1 LQLAKRGGTEI
12 DNRRPDT
19 VVVDLDG
26 TLYEYE
32 ICHSVGMEALYE
44 FVTPQLGLS
53 RTEFQLCFDQSRA
66 RVKTRLGNVASSH
79 SRLVYLEQL
88 MIDNNLGFRPKL
100 LLQGAQIYWSTF
112 LSRMILR
119 PGVEEFLL
127 ICQQLGVRVAIV
139 TDLTSEI
146 QLRKIVRLGL
156 ETYVDYFITSEF
168 VGSDKET
175 MAGFELLKGLQK
187 NQTNACNWYIG
198 DSDYDVPSQ
207 KWLERNNLV
216 GSTTHFRIPDTTF
229 GYLVKQIE
237 KSVQVF

>member
-1 LQLAKRGGTEI
+1 MKRGGTEI

-32 ICHSVGMEALYE
+32 ICHSAGMEALYE
-44 FVTPQLGLS
+44 FVKPQLGLT
-53 RTEFQLCFDQSRA
+53 RTEFQSHYDQSRA
-66 RVKTRLGNVASSH
+66 RVKARLGNVASSH
-79 SRLVYLEQL
+79 SRLIYLEQL
-88 MIDNNLGFRPKL
+88 MTDYNLGFRPKL

-119 PGVEEFLL
+119 PKVDEFLL
-127 ICQQLGVRVAIV
+127 ICRQLGVRVAIV

-168 VGSDKET
+168 VGSGKET
-175 MAGFELLKGLQK
+175 MAAFELLNRLQG
-187 NQTNACNWYIG
+187 NRFSSYVWYIG
-198 DSDYDVPSQ
+198 DADYDAPTHL
-207 KWLERNNLV
+207 WLQENNLL
-216 GSTTHFRIPDTTF
+216 GCSSQFRIPDTTF
-229 GYLVKQIE
+229 GSLVKKIE
-237 KSVQVF
+237 SSIGSG

>member
-1 LQLAKRGGTEI
+1 VKRGELET
-12 DNRRPDT
+12 DNQRPDL

-32 ICHSVGMEALYE
+32 VCHAAGMEALYE
-44 FVTPQLGLS
+44 LVGPQLGMSKTDFAS
-53 RTEFQLCFDQSRA
+53 RFDYSRA

-88 MIDNNLGFRPKL
+88 MIDNDLGFRPKL

-127 ICQQLGVRVAIV
+127 TCQQLGVRVAIV

-175 MAGFELLKGLQK
+175 MSGFDLLKGLQG
-187 NQTNACNWYIG
+187 NQVNSYNWYIG
-198 DSDYDVPSQ
+198 DSDYDAPSQ
-207 KWLERNNLV
+207 KWLETNNLI
-216 GSTTHFRIPDTTF
+216 GSTIHFRIPVTTF
-229 GYLVKQIE
+229 GYLVKKIE
-237 KSVQVF
+237 KSVRVI

>member
-1 LQLAKRGGTEI
+1 MEIANRG
-12 DNRRPDT
+12 PDL

-32 ICHSVGMEALYE
+32 VCHVAGMESLYE
-44 FVTPQLGLS
+44 FVKPQLGLS
-53 RTEFQLCFDQSRA
+53 RTEFQSFFDQARA

-100 LLQGAQIYWSTF
+100 LLQGTQIYWSTF
-112 LSRMILR
+112 LSRMIIR

-127 ICQQLGVRVAIV
+127 TCRQLGIRVAVV

-156 ETYVDYFITSEF
+156 ETYVDYFLTSEF

-175 MAGFELLKGLQK
+175 MAGFELLKGLPD
-187 NQTNACNWYIG
+187 NHGNSFSWYIG
-198 DSDYDVPSQ
+198 DSDFDAPSV
-207 KWLERNNLV
+207 KWLEVNNLV
-216 GSTTHFRIPDTTF
+216 GSATHFKIPDTTF
-229 GYLVKQIE
+229 GYLVKQIK
-237 KSVQVF
+237 KSIRV

>member
-1 LQLAKRGGTEI
+1 MEVV
-12 DNRRPDT
+12 NRKPNL
-19 VVVDLDG
+19 VVVDLDE

-32 ICHSVGMEALYE
+32 VCHVAGMESLYE
-44 FVTPQLGLS
+44 FLKPQLGLS
-53 RTEFQLCFDQSRA
+53 RTEFQSCIDQSRA
-66 RVKTRLGNVASSH
+66 RVKTRLGNTASSH
-79 SRLVYLEQL
+79 SRLIYLEQF
-88 MIDNNLGFRPKL
+88 MVDYKFGFRPKL

-112 LSRMILR
+112 LSRMITR

-127 ICQQLGVRVAIV
+127 TCRQLGIRVAVV

-175 MAGFELLKGLQK
+175 MAGFELLKGLQD
-187 NQTNACNWYIG
+187 NQVNSFNWYIG

-207 KWLERNNLV
+207 KWLEANNLI
-216 GSTTHFRIPDTTF
+216 GSTTHFRIPEITF
-229 GYLVKQIE
+229 AHLVKQIE
-237 KSVQVF
+237 ESFRVN